1 MSRFLQCDQT
11 LMQILD
17 FIPGWNYDEP
27 FTVHQQ
33 AGHQT
38 LTCNCSWQEKI
49 SKLPIAV
56 NRDTGEAG
64 TGPGVSLIMETL
76 YPCGGYTG
84 ILYFHHIQARK
95 YNVALCSGA
104 LQWIFII
111 LSKISGEIFNTN
123 SRNLYHVI
131 SVPFVFSFDLSY
143 IFYIQMKTIVDNLA
157 FEGKN
162 FICCLDVDRC
172 KYWSTGNKSI
182 TK

>member
-1 MSRFLQCDQT
+1 MLAVSGRAPATPLSFSSNYSESTSMSRFLQCDQT

-104 LQWIFII
+104 LQ
-111 LSKISGEIFNTN
+111 
-123 SRNLYHVI
+123 
-131 SVPFVFSFDLSY
+131 
-143 IFYIQMKTIVDNLA
+143 
-157 FEGKN
+157 
-162 FICCLDVDRC
+162 
-172 KYWSTGNKSI
+172 
-182 TK
+182 